1 MASKGWFITGASR
14 GLGRIWASAAAERG
28 DHVVATARDVAAL
41 DDLVAAYPD
50 RVHALALDV
59 TDRVGGFAAV
69 AEAKQILGSLD
80 VVVNN
85 AGFGLFGVIEEITEE
100 QARQQIETNVFGAL
114 WVTQAAL
121 PIMREQGSG
130 HLLQVSSI
138 GGVHAFPGLGLYHA
152 SKWALEGFSQAL
164 AAEVAG
170 FGIRVTLIEPTGYAT
185 DWAFGSAVRAEE
197 IPAYADLREQVMAAR
212 AKVVADRG
220 NPAATAPVILQLV
233 DMPEPPLRLFL
244 GEGPHEMIVAEY
256 DKRLAEWDQYD
267 ELSRSAHRM
276 PS

>member
-1 MASKGWFITGASR
+1 MAAKGWFITGASR
-14 GLGRIWASAAAERG
+14 GLGRIWATAAAERG
-28 DHVVATARDVAAL
+28 DHVVATARDASAL
-41 DDLVAAYPD
+41 DDLVAAYPE

-59 TDRVGGFAAV
+59 TDRNAAFAVLAQ
-69 AEAKQILGSLD
+69 AKELLGSLD

-85 AGFGLFGVIEEITEE
+85 AGFGLFGVVEEVTEE

-164 AAEVAG
+164 AAEVAE
-170 FGIRVTLIEPTGYAT
+170 FGIHVTLIEPTGYAT

-197 IPAYADLREQVMAAR
+197 NPAYADLREKVMAAR

-220 NPAATAPVILQLV
+220 NPAATAPVILELV
-233 DMPEPPLRLFL
+233 DMDTPPLRLFL

-256 DKRLAEWDQYD
+256 AQRLAEWDQYD
-267 ELSRSAHRM
+267 ELSRSAHRL

>member
-1 MASKGWFITGASR
+1 MSKGWFITGASR
-14 GLGRIWASAAAERG
+14 GLGRIWATAAAERG
-28 DHVVATARDVAAL
+28 DHVVATARDVATLA
-41 DDLVAAYPD
+41 DLLVQYPD
-50 RVHALALDV
+50 RLHALPLDV
-59 TDRVGGFAAV
+59 TDREAAFAAV
-69 AEAKQILGSLD
+69 ASAKEILGSLD

-85 AGFGLFGVIEEITEE
+85 AGFGLFGVIEEVTEE

-121 PIMREQGSG
+121 PIMREQRSG

-152 SKWALEGFSQAL
+152 SKWALEGLSQAL
-164 AAEVAG
+164 AAEVAA
-170 FGIRVTLIEPTGYAT
+170 FGIHVTLIEPTGYAT

-197 IPAYADLREQVMAAR
+197 NPAYAELREQVMAAR

-233 DMPEPPLRLFL
+233 DMDNPPLRLFL

-256 DKRLAEWDQYD
+256 SKRLAEWDQYD
-267 ELSRSAHRM
+267 ELSRSAHRLD
-276 PS
+276 